1 MDNSVK
7 EQFILLCMQVFH
19 VRIFFFN
26 LKRVRES
33 AYIVHADFIYVQF
46 PVVLK
51 LDLRVV
57 MRTLTGGAWPPT
69 EAATQALLNAGVGDH
84 QHISCFVIDHICNAQ
99 LFSIIIQNKIVLFI
113 KERDILE
120 KEKAYKILHQQVKK
134 QNLRKI

>member
-1 MDNSVK
+1 MHASFSCQNF
-7 EQFILLCMQVFH
+7 FIL
-19 VRIFFFN
+19 N

-57 MRTLTGGAWPPT
+57 MRTLTSGAWPPT

-120 KEKAYKILHQQVKK
+120 KERAYKILHQQVKK